1 MNIVGTK
8 RDQGREQASP
18 HALDRPS
25 PEAIIDGCRR
35 AVDRWAVLP
44 ATARLQHM
52 DNAADHTPV
61 VYPMRARLVL
71 WQKRLDHRPLPVR
84 QPELSSHDLPP
95 LAEVNHNQ
103 SISINIL
110 IGFRP

>member
-35 AVDRWAVLP
+35 AIDRWAVLP

-52 DNAADHTPV
+52 DDAAD
-61 VYPMRARLVL
+61 
-71 WQKRLDHRPLPVR
+71 QPLITR
-84 QPELSSHDLPP
+84 RSSTRCAPGWLFGKSGSITAPCRSD
-95 LAEVNHNQ
+95 NQ
-103 SISINIL
+103 NSPAMIYL
-110 IGFRP
+110 R